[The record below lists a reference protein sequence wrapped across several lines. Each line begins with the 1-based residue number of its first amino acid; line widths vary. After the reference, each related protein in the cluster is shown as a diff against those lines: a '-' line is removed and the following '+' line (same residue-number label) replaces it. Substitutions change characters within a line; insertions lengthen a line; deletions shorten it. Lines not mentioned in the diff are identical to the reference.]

1 MRITQFDKR
10 NRMDTSG
17 LGFGS
22 QTRERVYL
30 GSLQEAV
37 PVPPSLCPLFL
48 GLASEEFVWRIET
61 GGVVEGRGG
70 IERTKRKE

>member
-1 MRITQFDKR
+1 
-10 NRMDTSG
+10 
-17 LGFGS
+17 
-22 QTRERVYL
+22 VYL

-48 GLASEEFVWRIET
+48 GLASEEFVSRIET